1 LKLFSREAVYC
12 ITNIDKNRGEF
23 SMKKLMIAFV
33 LLFTLIVP
41 SMTEARGFSGG
52 HSSISHSSSF
62 GTHSSTTRSSSTYR
76 SGYKSPSSNVSRSTY
91 KSTPTKRS
99 SFWSH
104 AAAFGAGTFFG
115 SMFHPFGG
123 HYYGQSYGFS
133 MFGLLFDILM
143 ILVIVWVIK
152 KIFRRRRY

>member
-1 LKLFSREAVYC
+1 
-12 ITNIDKNRGEF
+12 
-23 SMKKLMIAFV
+23 MKKLIIAFV
-33 LLFTLIVP
+33 LLLTLIVP

-76 SGYKSPSSNVSRSTY
+76 SGYKAPSSNVSRSTY
-91 KSTPTKRS
+91 NSTSPSKRS

-104 AAAFGAGTFFG
+104 AAAFGAGTLLG

-133 MFGLLFDILM
+133 MSGILFDIV
-143 ILVIVWVIK
+143 IVLVIFWLIK